1 MPTAYVLI
9 NSEVGYEQNLLS
21 DLRKLSKV
29 EKADI
34 VMGEYDV
41 VATISCTSMSELK
54 NCINNQVRYL
64 DNVKSTMTLM
74 AAELPKQA

>member
-41 VATISCTSMSELK
+41 VAT
-54 NCINNQVRYL
+54 
-64 DNVKSTMTLM
+64 LM

>member
-9 NSEVGYEQNLLS
+9 NTDIGYEQNLLS
-21 DLRKLSKV
+21 HLRKLSKV

-41 VATISCTSMSELK
+41 IATISCDTMSQLK
-54 NCINNQVRYL
+54 SCINNEVRYL
-64 DNVKSTMTLM
+64 DNVKSTLTLM
-74 AAELPKQA
+74 AA